1 MDSFTKE
8 FPDAFTLG
16 EMNGKKMKVRAKYYR
31 DFLSEQN
38 QAPHPLSV
46 SEETVQTESTP
57 GIIQEQNQAQ
67 EQSVTVPGMMEN
79 QEDVR
84 RPEPEEVK
92 QRILSSRPA
101 IFDSNREL
109 SLKPFAK
116 GADTLSERIRVAGE
130 TSRENASRN
139 ARYDEKE
146 LSRRI
151 SDAKKKLD
159 EERSEI
165 ESRFGYADDFI
176 GYNES
181 HFKSLTD
188 RKFTLDAASD
198 LNDQSNE
205 VIDEAAR
212 KGNTTFFGG
221 LLRGMKDGAFDID
234 SWTFGITDLVN
245 GLQIKNVLEKAD
257 RGEQLTEDEQ
267 ILADAA
273 VNNAAVNAFYAD
285 KLGRGYKAGK
295 TAGESLPFMLDM
307 LTGMAAVQSV
317 TRASSRGLVKLATK
331 KAREMGMK
339 SAGTKAARGVA
350 HTVNM
355 AKDAALHS
363 ATFGQARV
371 MSDYTDRT
379 TGDVMFDADMAGNI
393 GYAGRENLQ
402 EGIGALAKSFASQS
416 FETGTELIG
425 EYFSPFMKY
434 AGKMTGVDKIGKL
447 VPKRIAEAY
456 NGMVGSKAFSE
467 MKEIASRAKIT
478 DPIGEYGEEVVN
490 NLLNTAIGD
499 MTPEELVSLD
509 NNIDTFLGV
518 MPVSVLFGTVGAG
531 SYAREKYRNE
541 MSMRRFEKAM
551 KEKFGED
558 WTGVR
563 NVLKE
568 SEIGTARDFLKEI
581 LADKSMDDRMKH
593 DAMMYVWAS
602 VNENVLQNADISEMP
617 QEIEER
623 KKEFYDK
630 WSSAYRNM
638 QKTHPEWEAVL
649 DGAEQAARAGMDEL
663 DNYMQSNGITSED
676 EQESFTDTLFS
687 KMNFGSYVSF
697 VKEKAE
703 SARREAQEQVAS
715 LTNKTTGTVMQMTSG
730 LSNKPVYILRGNIV
744 ETDEGTVDHKRS
756 DRTVYYLDKD
766 GKVKMASIGMFEK
779 VYSNIPSETMAEQ
792 AGNDAA
798 REAEEA
804 EREEVDPTIPVGT
817 AFENDGDRF
826 VVGPRLPDGY
836 TVHRMD
842 KDGNI
847 AGTDVMDS
855 RKLQEMLGQE
865 TGNEMDGENVQ
876 DEQKEAGQEEVAP
889 VKKSADMQEAT
900 EVAASE
906 QQEMQHEIQKEI
918 QQEQAAP
925 RETPK
930 LEDGTTDYE
939 KLLSEGSPMEFYQA
953 FSSEFGTDAAN
964 NEMAIQR
971 DQTVSEADKIEKKIP
986 RMTNPNERANSL
998 RRVAYLRKKA
1008 KEYDSLIGGRKYKT
1022 SKMPIAEEKK
1032 VVPQESLTEQAE
1044 KEVKE
1049 MQQQVAARTPEE
1061 QARRQE
1067 NVQKRIDDG
1076 SILAKPKK
1084 VRFSNEEASMGEPVT
1099 MREYVAREIASGRTT
1114 FRWSDQGST
1123 KGVGSHVVNGEGERR
1138 KRIWALD
1145 NTNGLLPEVAAEKI
1159 LESMPEGMKAKYGFD
1174 DVFNTI
1180 NELLLSYS
1188 SPTTM
1193 WEEEVRKNQRM
1204 LEDETMQPG
1213 YEEYAERMAAEW
1225 EAEQNHMSVED
1236 WNVLCEIAESE
1247 LSLMAELWTDDRI
1260 NAIFADIIN
1269 EINKN
1274 NGQGTNEEEG
1284 AGNTERPTEDEGSVE
1299 DGTGFGPDKKGTAG
1313 ESGHQYTEITYG
1325 EGSSGNGS
1333 IPVGIDN
1340 AISKAEGE
1348 TDEQPT
1354 EAQKEAGNYRKG
1366 HVNIDGLDISIENP
1380 KGSERSGLDA
1390 DGKPWSVKMNNTYGY
1405 IRRTEG
1411 VDGDHIDVFL
1421 SDNMEGWNSTV
1432 FVVDQVNPDG
1442 TFDEHKVMY
1451 GFNSAEE
1458 AKSAYMSN
1466 YSEDWK
1472 GFGNISGVSKEEFK
1486 KWIDSS
1492 RRKTKPF
1499 AEYKNVKPLADSTAK
1514 TDNQG
1519 NPLKEDGTLKLE
1531 KITSVDDL
1539 TDEDFSAPTRNV
1551 QLPALPKNI
1560 DEAIGAD
1567 GKPVII
1573 KKNIFEKNWKSH
1585 KFPFDESR
1593 NILKSALYDT
1603 DLVGQTQPTKKPL
1616 HWVAIKLDDKSPI
1629 VILEVNESKD
1639 NTEIVGWYTLD
1650 ERNLERIK
1658 RQANKNGGEL
1668 IVLSPK
1674 DKVESLSTPL
1684 DDLSSAGKV
1693 IQKTDNKK
1701 GKDGKLSSE
1710 ETEDKQA
1717 NELEKGI
1724 VLPTHKE
1731 WTRYINN
1738 EAGTIASVSGDPKMG
1753 YLVRY
1758 YSNEADYNDG
1768 LSIGEQMLSPEDFKQ
1783 RVENGQLSAENKMVG
1798 QDNRQFGERVTIE
1811 RETSWPKI
1819 SDEKK
1824 IVTKNQKGGKKSDS
1838 VTIDA
1843 AIIGDDLYIRWKG
1856 AYVKSKKGSIIR
1868 IPDAAK
1874 YSAGE
1879 IRYRIESGAGMTT
1892 DAARLA
1898 GDAVMELFWKNG
1910 IRLQKKTGES
1920 YSKENERALRDAL
1933 VGKLRDAGIGV
1944 ITDSDEGQRVLDNA
1958 KDAIRNDEKLR
1969 RQKDSNNSA
1978 LESKDNE
1985 YIEAIKSGD
1994 TDKSRKMIEYEAE
2007 RKGYQLQNGFYVK
2020 SGFNEQKP
2028 RKFDLNAYGL
2038 GRFLH
2043 DKYNGKI
2050 DYSNEDYEKEYPE
2063 FGELSL
2069 NDIFASSNTAQYYY
2083 ECGTNG
2089 LPLPE
2094 HVFARRIGLIPE
2106 SQLSYN
2112 YRDDT
2117 LEHGVSVLGLYD
2129 KSGFKEQNN
2138 GTYRIFNDGK
2148 EYVVEGFYGGLK
2160 GSDGEPLITRARALG
2175 DTHSLIKSS
2184 DVVTHDDNGN
2194 VIPLSSRF
2202 DESKSD
2208 VRYFRTSAGD
2218 VYGFVKD
2225 GKIYID
2231 QRMINAETPIHEYA
2245 HLWSS
2250 ALREGNPEG
2259 WNNVVGLMKGTSVWD
2274 EVKENYPEL
2283 ESDDDIA
2290 DEVIAQYSGN
2300 RGAERLREEM
2310 KKSADPNKGLSER
2323 IAAVNAIGK
2332 IKEAL
2337 SRFWKNVADFL
2348 NIKYESA
2355 DEVADKILSD
2365 LLNGVNPGVDGL
2377 SGEVRY
2383 ATNSEEYE
2391 IVVRAKADGTY
2402 MKAPNGKKSK
2412 LSPRQWVQ
2420 VRTKAF
2426 KDWFGDWEIGH
2437 KVLNIVSSSKEHG
2450 FKNFDDA
2457 KAWAKDNIVR
2467 TLKNEETGNK
2477 GEIRISNNAVSKYIS
2492 ESAVSKS
2499 ESKDVHLSVLKVLPD
2514 VIRESVDAE
2523 QHPDH
2528 KKGADGKRSE
2538 ENGVNENVTIHR
2550 LYGAVNIDGNTY
2562 RVKVTLKEYADSN
2575 RPQKAYS
2582 YEATK
2587 IELLAGTLVGG
2598 QASNPSTNNS
2608 ISAANLLKDVE
2619 KSYGNG
2625 KKLIDC
2631 SKVVDE
2637 NGEPMVVYHG
2647 SGKWFRIFNGKR
2659 IVHQSNAANN
2669 TIYMSD
2675 NRKMAESYV
2684 PGHWYGVSDG
2694 TESNPVKDVILDEDS
2709 PLHEKYSW
2717 GVYRSGGIYPLFA
2730 DIKRPYVVDF
2740 QGKVFREGIDGMS
2753 IDEIV
2758 VQAREEGY
2766 DGVIANN
2773 IKDVGM
2779 TDEKD
2784 IPVSTDV
2791 IAYNATQVKS
2801 ATDNIGTFDK
2811 ANPDIRYRFVGEKS
2825 SDYGYKSSSDAKSA
2839 SYKTQGGEQV
2849 SWQSLFTEEEMQGIS
2864 SNEKAEETFNPTNIR
2879 LRPLQDGEQCHVERR
2894 YIENG
2899 MFDFTGKEKIESMAD
2914 VAYIFRQLENAS
2926 VENSFLVLVK
2936 DGIPTV
2942 IHLGMGSYSSVM
2954 APFGQ
2959 AFVAYSDLK
2968 PDEVFFVHNH
2978 PSGNLKASKQDQDTI
2993 DQLNKVFG
3001 RDIVNPGIII
3011 DTTSGKYGVFDG
3023 FNIEENMPESQDGEV
3038 PIKVYNF
3045 GKQVFARDWNPKN
3058 AFKIGGAYDVAEF
3071 VSSHRLGEHDKMS
3084 LLILGNDNSIV
3095 ANVFLPFTKLR
3106 LLENR
3111 DEFMSA
3117 CDLMASY
3124 VHQCGGVREIIYG
3137 NYEYSEADGRLL
3149 GKISMRMKELG
3160 APLLD
3165 AIHIEHSARDEGW
3178 VSEPDVTEYSKAEE
3192 KEVTEENDVRP
3203 RDSEVDITS
3212 VNDKF
3217 NEQLSMLNEENKDKI
3232 VLSLGMPSEIL
3243 LSAGIEDKP
3252 MKLYGN
3258 KVIKKMKKHGFA
3270 LDELKDLP
3278 RAVAS
3283 PIAVFDNLGRE
3294 GNRGILTE
3302 LRTEQGNFLVTVDL
3316 GKGED
3321 DIDFNIISSVFG
3333 KSDNKVVDW
3342 INKGIATYINKE
3354 KALNYL
3360 HHSAPI
3366 AEALSNPRLVS
3377 AANIVENFE
3386 NPSILQDNS
3395 GMETEEI
3402 TSSIS
3407 ESVNS
3412 LSEKILPGK
3421 VRCIVNIDELD
3432 ASMQRSINEAH
3443 EKGRRVPGWYDTKT
3457 RKVTLFLPDIR
3468 DIHDA
3473 HATLLHE
3480 GVAHYGLRQLVGEEN
3495 MDGFLDEIFR
3505 SLPDKARKE
3514 VTEDALSR
3522 GYDFRVATEE
3532 YMARIAEKGVE
3543 PTVWEKVKHLFHTL
3557 MKKMGFDMK
3566 TSDNEIKYILWRSA
3580 RNLDMESP
3588 FDMAEDIAMQ
3598 YSTGTNPRYTEEKEG
3613 SIRYRDV
3620 SDSDGSREEYDQ
3632 SLKGWRY
3639 KAKEAYQDSMLALKM
3654 LQEAVENASGKKI
3667 RPFENAY
3674 MAENRLS
3681 SMNTSNARSF
3691 FDDKFRPM
3699 MKEAG
3704 KIMKE
3709 GGITCKEIERY
3720 MMLAHGIER
3729 NAWMTVRKAAEE
3741 LRSGGM
3747 EDEAEKI
3754 TSDFVSQRDS
3764 LRTRYSGS
3772 EYLERL
3778 SALVPD
3784 TDDYSASQ
3792 AILKDMDGQDHPEF
3806 MKDALLHVKEFEKS
3820 HDTKGLWKAVKSATS
3835 FALAKSRESGMTGK
3849 EMYDNVSSM
3858 YMYYIPLRG
3867 WEDDTAEDVYE
3878 YLTSETSPT
3887 NSALKLAKGRNSIP
3901 DSPFAV
3907 IGNMG
3912 ESAIVQGNRNVMKQ
3926 HLLNMALNHPTDV
3939 ISVRKAWYVKDAN
3952 GEWVLSMPAIN
3963 EGDDVSEVLRRHEE
3977 MMNRMKEQGTATT
3990 KTKGLDINYR
4000 ASASQKNEHSVRVK
4014 ADGKEYIIY
4023 VNGNP
4028 RAAQAVNG
4036 LTNPQITD
4044 FKPMQAMD
4052 WLNRTMAANF
4062 TTRNPAFVL
4071 GNLTRDL
4078 IFSMAATAVKEGNGY
4093 SLRFGRNVIT
4103 AMSAVKRN
4111 LSGKCDPSSDEA
4123 DRYFKEFIDFGGE
4136 TGYMHLNDVNTY
4148 KRLVKSELSKFDGS
4162 ANKAMEAIRFAAR
4175 RFEDF
4180 NRWAEDI
4187 SRFAVYMTSRQ
4198 SGRSISDSIGDAKE
4212 ITVNFNKKGAGF
4224 KSIGKNDSAVMKSFG
4239 FTAGTMRSFYMFFNA
4254 GVQSLAN
4261 FAKTGKKNPKRMAAV
4276 LGSFT
4281 AAGIM
4286 MPLVNEML
4294 CMMLGGDGE
4303 DNQYYDL
4310 PEWVR
4315 RNNVCIYTGGG
4326 KFFTL
4331 PLPIELRAFYG
4342 LGEMS
4347 VCYLSGKKDG
4357 GTFDILYDGAN
4368 QITELLP
4375 LNPLGNDGDIMKELV
4390 PDALSPLFET
4400 FVWNSDFTGK
4410 PIAKTSTFN
4419 ERDPEW
4425 KRVYSGTSGW
4435 LVDSSRFLNGLTN
4448 GNEPGGD
4455 FRKGTVDINPAKLE
4469 HLAESYFGGMAKTF
4483 NQAAK
4488 TLYYTG
4494 KSIYEAK
4501 MDENL
4506 TTRNIPIANRF
4517 ISSVDERS
4525 AFSSSNANY
4534 FIMKDRMEDFG
4545 HVIRSLKREMKA
4557 NPDYVR
4563 QLGEIM
4569 EGDEYPRYLIF
4580 KQYEKEIDRLQ
4591 DAAKKA
4597 GPEKKDAIMQ
4607 NVYILRRKAV
4617 EAVR

>member
-1 MDSFTKE
+1 MPIFELPDGTKKRVKDEHIDSFTKE

-38 QAPHPLSV
+38 QAPQPLSV

-79 QEDVR
+79 QEGLR

-109 SLKPFAK
+109 TLKPFAK
-116 GADTLSERIRVAGE
+116 GADTLSERIRVEGE

-139 ARYDEKE
+139 ARYDAKE

-165 ESRFGYADDFI
+165 ESRFGYADDFG
-176 GYNES
+176 GYDKS

-317 TRASSRGLVKLATK
+317 TKASSRGLVKLATK

-393 GYAGRENLQ
+393 GYAGRENRQ

-456 NGMVGSKAFSE
+456 NGMVGSKTFSE

-551 KEKFGED
+551 REKFGED

-876 DEQKEAGQEEVAP
+876 DEQKEAGKEEVAT

-1159 LESMPEGMKAKYGFD
+1159 LESMPEGMKAKYGVD

-1738 EAGTIASVSGDPKMG
+1738 EAGTIASVSGYPKMG

-1843 AIIGDDLYIRWKG
+1843 AISGDDLYIRWKG
-1856 AYVKSKKGSIIR
+1856 TYVKSKKGSIIR
-1868 IPDAAK
+1868 IPDATK

-1879 IRYRIESGAGMTT
+1879 IIYRIESGVGTTT

-1910 IRLQKKTGES
+1910 IRLQKGTGEP

-1985 YIEAIKSGD
+1985 YLEAIKSGD
-1994 TDKSRKMIEYEAE
+1994 TEKARKMIENEAE

-2089 LPLPE
+2089 LHLPE

-2184 DVVTHDDNGN
+2184 DFVTHDDNGN

-2231 QRMINAETPIHEYA
+2231 QRMINSETPIHEYA
-2245 HLWSS
+2245 HLWAS
-2250 ALREGNPEG
+2250 ALREGNHEE

-2290 DEVIAQYSGN
+2290 DEVIAQYSGK

-2355 DEVADKILSD
+2355 DEVADKVLSD
-2365 LLNGVNPGVDGL
+2365 LLNGVTPYSSNMNTRMQENP
-2377 SGEVRY
+2377 
-2383 ATNSEEYE
+2383 EESR
-2391 IVVRAKADGTY
+2391 IIARAKEEGTY
-2402 MKAPNGKKSK
+2402 LKAPNGNPTK
-2412 LSPRQWVQ
+2412 LSHRQWVQ

-2426 KDWFGDWEIGH
+2426 KDWFGDWE
-2437 KVLNIVSSSKEHG
+2437 KS
-2450 FKNFDDA
+2450 A
-2457 KAWAKDNIVR
+2457 
-2467 TLKNEETGNK
+2467 
-2477 GEIRISNNAVSKYIS
+2477 RIDKLINS
-2492 ESAVSKS
+2492 ESASITGK
-2499 ESKDVHLSVLKVLPD
+2499 EIDVTD
-2514 VIRESVDAE
+2514 DYR
-2523 QHPDH
+2523 QN
-2528 KKGADGKRSE
+2528 KKNA
-2538 ENGVNENVTIHR
+2538 
-2550 LYGAVNIDGNTY
+2550 L
-2562 RVKVTLKEYADSN
+2562 EY
-2575 RPQKAYS
+2575 
-2582 YEATK
+2582 
-2587 IELLAGTLVGG
+2587 
-2598 QASNPSTNNS
+2598 
-2608 ISAANLLKDVE
+2608 
-2619 KSYGNG
+2619 G
-2625 KKLIDC
+2625 KKLQGKYTNADTGISVQLQRGRKNGGIKEVLQHNYKDAPHLLSIAAIPQIIEKSIYIESEPNNDTTKNPDIVEYQHFVCGLKIGNEDYTVHSLVAVDKNGNRYYDHNITQIEKTKLLDHINGQAANRQGFDTTSGTEPTTLNGYKDKKLFELLQTNC
-2631 SKVVDE
+2631 SKVVDD

-2647 SGKWFRIFNGKR
+2647 TDNSFTVFDPEKSDGEHTSFYFTDNPIMASSYKENGSIMQVFLNLKDPYVIEGNNRNWDSLEMDIREYSGNPEQWLKNILKLVDIRVRKAKRGRMDMLTGRFEKPTEKTLNEMIRYAESGKAAILARRYKEVSETKPDGIIARVKR
-2659 IVHQSNAANN
+2659 YFTLRSILRDAADMMKNNWMKDQSIENEIMTRDIDLA
-2669 TIYMSD
+2669 
-2675 NRKMAESYV
+2675 
-2684 PGHWYGVSDG
+2684 
-2694 TESNPVKDVILDEDS
+2694 LDD
-2709 PLHEKYSW
+2709 K
-2717 GVYRSGGIYPLFA
+2717 GGIIFKN
-2730 DIKRPYVVDF
+2730 I
-2740 QGKVFREGIDGMS
+2740 
-2753 IDEIV
+2753 
-2758 VQAREEGY
+2758 Y
-2766 DGVIANN
+2766 DYGSSTR
-2773 IKDVGM
+2773 IKDKTPGNVFVAY
-2779 TDEKD
+2779 D
-2784 IPVSTDV
+2784 STD
-2791 IAYNATQVKS
+2791 IKS
-2801 ATDNIGTFDK
+2801 ATDNVGTFDGM
-2811 ANPDIRYRFVGEKS
+2811 NPDIRYQFVGVREPDANENSLDDVNKRFNEELQQQIDGTLKDGHVYQLGLPSAILSSTGIPDLPIQLSATRLEEKATKYGHDFYLGDVMGLVNALQEPVAVFAYGNKEKAQNIIVEIQKDDKNFVVGLSIRPTVNGRVLDINSIRNVFPKNNAEWLNWISQGKSLYLDKEKIQTLIDQQRTILADVEYLDLDSVTKVVENFENPIVVGEKS

-2849 SWQSLFTEEEMQGIS
+2849 AWQSLFTEEEMQGIS
-2864 SNEKAEETFNPTNIR
+2864 SDEKEEDTFNPTDIR
-2879 LRPLQDGEQCHVERR
+2879 LRPLRDGEQCHVERR

-2959 AFVAYSDLK
+2959 AFVAYSELK
-2968 PDEVFFVHNH
+2968 PDELFFVHNH

-2993 DQLNKVFG
+2993 DQLKKVFG
-3001 RDIVNPGIII
+3001 RHIVNPGIII

-3023 FNIEENMPESQDGEV
+3023 LNIEENMPESQDGEV

-3058 AFKIGGAYDVAEF
+3058 AFKIGDAYDVAEF

-3137 NYEYSEADGRLL
+3137 NYEYSESDGRLL

-3165 AIHIEHSARDEGW
+3165 AIHIEHSAREEGW
-3178 VSEPDVTEYSKAEE
+3178 VGEP
-3192 KEVTEENDVRP
+3192 
-3203 RDSEVDITS
+3203 
-3212 VNDKF
+3212 
-3217 NEQLSMLNEENKDKI
+3217 
-3232 VLSLGMPSEIL
+3232 
-3243 LSAGIEDKP
+3243 
-3252 MKLYGN
+3252 
-3258 KVIKKMKKHGFA
+3258 
-3270 LDELKDLP
+3270 
-3278 RAVAS
+3278 
-3283 PIAVFDNLGRE
+3283 
-3294 GNRGILTE
+3294 
-3302 LRTEQGNFLVTVDL
+3302 
-3316 GKGED
+3316 
-3321 DIDFNIISSVFG
+3321 
-3333 KSDNKVVDW
+3333 
-3342 INKGIATYINKE
+3342 KE

-3366 AEALSNPRLVS
+3366 AEAISNPRLVS

-3514 VTEDALSR
+3514 VTEDALSM

-3566 TSDNEIKYILWRSA
+3566 TSDNEIRYILWRSA

-3620 SDSDGSREEYDQ
+3620 TDSDGSREEYDQ

-3639 KAKEAYQDSMLALKM
+3639 KAQEAYQDSMLALKM

-3699 MKEAG
+3699 MNEAG

-3977 MMNRMKEQGTATT
+3977 MMNQMKEQGTATT

-4014 ADGKEYIIY
+4014 ADGKEYVIY

-4111 LSGKCDPSSDEA
+4111 LSGKGDPSSDEA

-4435 LVDSSRFLNGLTN
+4435 LVDSSRFLNDLTN
-4448 GNEPGGD
+4448 GNDPGVGRHQSGQAGTSCRIVFRRNGKDVQPGGQD
-4455 FRKGTVDINPAKLE
+4455 IVLYRKE
-4469 HLAESYFGGMAKTF
+4469 HL
-4483 NQAAK
+4483 
-4488 TLYYTG
+4488 
-4494 KSIYEAK
+4494 
-4501 MDENL
+4501 
-4506 TTRNIPIANRF
+4506 
-4517 ISSVDERS
+4517 
-4525 AFSSSNANY
+4525 
-4534 FIMKDRMEDFG
+4534 
-4545 HVIRSLKREMKA
+4545 
-4557 NPDYVR
+4557 
-4563 QLGEIM
+4563 
-4569 EGDEYPRYLIF
+4569 
-4580 KQYEKEIDRLQ
+4580 
-4591 DAAKKA
+4591 
-4597 GPEKKDAIMQ
+4597 
-4607 NVYILRRKAV
+4607 
-4617 EAVR
+4617 